1 MLTRSSALNIPAKL
15 LYDYQG
21 QTDDE
26 LKVQEGASVVIC
38 EKLEDA
44 WADILYSTSRPGSAR
59 PTTPASNAP
68 APPKASAAA
77 LAQL

>member
-44 WADILYSTSRPGSAR
+44 WARAIHDGRVGLVPLTY
-59 PTTPASNAP
+59 
-68 APPKASAAA
+68 
-77 LAQL
+77 LEEH